1 MDAMHDGLKHSE
13 LSSLHP
19 AGFGTK
25 GARLRQGIY
34 AAVTLCAL
42 SFAACKRVATPAET
56 NASSTASSTDDSTS
70 HLTVAGDSL
79 RLMQHE
85 ENLPAGFP
93 LSVTPVA
100 VKNPYDGNQQAIK
113 TGGQLF
119 IAYNCLDCHGAEG
132 SGAMGPSFQ
141 DGRWHFGGSPGEV
154 FESIY
159 QGRPDG
165 MPAWGGRI
173 SNDQIWMLT
182 AYVRSLASK
191 DLSTENF
198 TGRTVERTGH

>member
-1 MDAMHDGLKHSE
+1 MDGCF
-13 LSSLHP
+13 LSCTFIALACRGDAS
-19 AGFGTK
+19 
-25 GARLRQGIY
+25 GARDTS
-34 AAVTLCAL
+34 AV
-42 SFAACKRVATPAET
+42 S
-56 NASSTASSTDDSTS
+56 ASSTTS
-70 HLTVAGDSL
+70 QQNVSYLAVAGDSL
-79 RLMQHE
+79 RFIQHD

-93 LSVTPVA
+93 ASIKPIA
-100 VKNPYDGNQQAIK
+100 VKNPYEGDKKAIS
-113 TGGQLF
+113 TGSQLF
-119 IAYNCLDCHGAEG
+119 VAYNCLDCHGAEG

-173 SNDQIWMLT
+173 TNDQIWMLT
-182 AYVRSLASK
+182 AYVRSLSSK

-198 TGRTVERTGH
+198 TGKTVERTGH

>member
-1 MDAMHDGLKHSE
+1 MDE
-13 LSSLHP
+13 LGRR
-19 AGFGTK
+19 AIRVF
-25 GARLRQGIY
+25 
-34 AAVTLCAL
+34 AVTLYGVCAL
-42 SFAACKRVATPAET
+42 VGCQNRVGGGSDTSVA
-56 NASSTASSTDDSTS
+56 ASSSQSSEQQASR
-70 HLTVAGDSL
+70 LLVAGDSL
-79 RLMQHE
+79 RFVEHA
-85 ENLPAGFP
+85 ENLPIGFP
-93 LSVTPVA
+93 SQLQPLL
-100 VKNPYDGNQQAIK
+100 VKNPYEGDKRAIGV
-113 TGGQLF
+113 GGQLF
-119 IAYNCLDCHGAEG
+119 VGYNCLDCHGADG

-141 DGRWHFGGSPGEV
+141 DGRWHFGGSPAEV

-182 AYVRSLASK
+182 AYVRSLSSK

>member
-1 MDAMHDGLKHSE
+1 MG
-13 LSSLHP
+13 
-19 AGFGTK
+19 
-25 GARLRQGIY
+25 
-34 AAVTLCAL
+34 LCAVGCRE
-42 SFAACKRVATPAET
+42 SGSARADTSGDAVA
-56 NASSTASSTDDSTS
+56 ASSTAAQANTGQ
-70 HLTVAGDSL
+70 LLVAGDSL
-79 RLMQHE
+79 RFVEHP

-93 LSVTPVA
+93 LSA
-100 VKNPYDGNQQAIK
+100 KQLSMKNPYEGDKNAIA
-113 TGGQLF
+113 TGGKLF
-119 IAYNCLDCHGAEG
+119 ITYNCLDCHGADG

-165 MPAWGGRI
+165 MPSWGGRI
-173 SNDQIWMLT
+173 TDDQIWMLT

-198 TGRTVERTGH
+198 TGKTVERTGH

>member
-1 MDAMHDGLKHSE
+1 MALFG
-13 LSSLHP
+13 
-19 AGFGTK
+19 AGCG
-25 GARLRQGIY
+25 GAASGRGDTT
-34 AAVTLCAL
+34 ASAV
-42 SFAACKRVATPAET
+42 
-56 NASSTASSTDDSTS
+56 ASSSPQREVS
-70 HLTVAGDSL
+70 HLLVAGDSL
-79 RLMQHE
+79 RFIQHD

-93 LSVTPVA
+93 LSIRPVA
-100 VKNPYDGNQQAIK
+100 VVNPYEGNGDAVR

-119 IAYNCLDCHGAEG
+119 IGYNCLDCHGAEG

-182 AYVRSLASK
+182 AYVRSLSSK

-198 TGRTVERTGH
+198 TGKTVERTGH

>member
-1 MDAMHDGLKHSE
+1 MTN
-13 LSSLHP
+13 SS
-19 AGFGTK
+19 
-25 GARLRQGIY
+25 
-34 AAVTLCAL
+34 AVRSL
-42 SFAACKRVATPAET
+42 FAILVCVLACRAVATGSGDSTVA
-56 NASSTASSTDDSTS
+56 ASSTNSSDNKTG
-70 HLTVAGDSL
+70 LLVAGDSL
-79 RLMQHE
+79 RFVQHD

-93 LSVTPVA
+93 LGVKPIIVT
-100 VKNPYDGNQQAIK
+100 NPYEGDKKAIA

-198 TGRTVERTGH
+198 TGKTVERTGH

>member
-1 MDAMHDGLKHSE
+1 MRNQRRVRCL
-13 LSSLHP
+13 L
-19 AGFGTK
+19 
-25 GARLRQGIY
+25 
-34 AAVTLCAL
+34 TLCV
-42 SFAACKRVATPAET
+42 ACAVAGCQRTRGDGRDTSGTVVTPAP
-56 NASSTASSTDDSTS
+56 STSPEQSSTS
-70 HLTVAGDSL
+70 HLLVAGDSL
-79 RLMQHE
+79 RFVEHP

-93 LSVTPVA
+93 SQIQPLL
-100 VKNPYDGNQQAIK
+100 VKNPYEGDKRAIGI
-113 TGGQLF
+113 GGQLF
-119 IAYNCLDCHGAEG
+119 IGYNCLDCHGAEG

-141 DGRWHFGGSPGEV
+141 DGRWHFGGSPAEV

-198 TGRTVERTGH
+198 TGKTVERTGH

>member
-1 MDAMHDGLKHSE
+1 MTLQNLLLRKAQRTRCLVQLSVISACVACGGDAAQRNDAS
-13 LSSLHP
+13 
-19 AGFGTK
+19 GT
-25 GARLRQGIY
+25 
-34 AAVTLCAL
+34 
-42 SFAACKRVATPAET
+42 VATS
-56 NASSTASSTDDSTS
+56 ASSTSPAQSSTGR
-70 HLTVAGDSL
+70 LLVAGDSL
-79 RLMQHE
+79 RFIEHPD
-85 ENLPAGFP
+85 NLPAGFP
-93 LSVTPVA
+93 NSIKPLLVS
-100 VKNPYDGNQQAIK
+100 NPYEGDKRAI
-113 TGGQLF
+113 TVGGQLF
-119 IAYNCLDCHGAEG
+119 VGYNCLDCHGAEG

-182 AYVRSLASK
+182 AYVRSLSSK

-198 TGRTVERTGH
+198 TGKTVERTGH

>member
-1 MDAMHDGLKHSE
+1 M
-13 LSSLHP
+13 
-19 AGFGTK
+19 
-25 GARLRQGIY
+25 Q
-34 AAVTLCAL
+34 AL
-42 SFAACKRVATPAET
+42 SQRISQIGLFGLTGIAVVLATAACDSRTATANRADT
-56 NASSTASSTDDSTS
+56 NASTPQPADSATAN
-70 HLTVAGDSL
+70 LLVAGDSL
-79 RLMQHE
+79 RLLEHP

-93 LSVTPVA
+93 SSIKPLLVS
-100 VKNPYDGNQQAIK
+100 NPYEGDKRA
-113 TGGQLF
+113 TTVGGQLF
-119 IAYNCLDCHGAEG
+119 VGYNCLDCHGAEG

-141 DGRWHFGGSPGEV
+141 DGRWHFGGSAGEV

-182 AYVRSLASK
+182 AYVRSLSSK

-198 TGRTVERTGH
+198 TGKTVERTGH

>member
-1 MDAMHDGLKHSE
+1 MRGGRAVFALVIVGGLSVSVGCRVSASKVGDT
-13 LSSLHP
+13 SSVSTVP
-19 AGFGTK
+19 S
-25 GARLRQGIY
+25 GASDRGD
-34 AAVTLCAL
+34 
-42 SFAACKRVATPAET
+42 
-56 NASSTASSTDDSTS
+56 SS
-70 HLTVAGDSL
+70 HYLVAGDSL
-79 RLMQHE
+79 QFVQHE
-85 ENLPAGFP
+85 ENLPPGFP
-93 LSVTPVA
+93 LGVKPISVR
-100 VKNPYDGNQQAIK
+100 NPHEGDKKAIA
-113 TGGQLF
+113 TGAQLF

-141 DGRWHFGGSPGEV
+141 DGRWHFGGSPAEV

-182 AYVRSLASK
+182 AYVRSLSAK

-198 TGRTVERTGH
+198 TGKTVERTGH

>member
-1 MDAMHDGLKHSE
+1 MRLMPIVAIAI
-13 LSSLHP
+13 SL
-19 AGFGTK
+19 
-25 GARLRQGIY
+25 
-34 AAVTLCAL
+34 
-42 SFAACKRVATPAET
+42 ACRAVATGSSDSTVA
-56 NASSTASSTDDSTS
+56 ASSTSSSDNKTG
-70 HLTVAGDSL
+70 LLVAGDSL
-79 RLMQHE
+79 RFVQHD

-93 LSVTPVA
+93 LG
-100 VKNPYDGNQQAIK
+100 VKPIAITNPYEGDKKSIA
-113 TGGQLF
+113 TGAQLF

-141 DGRWHFGGSPGEV
+141 DGRWHFGGSPGAV

-198 TGRTVERTGH
+198 TGKTVERTGH

>member
-1 MDAMHDGLKHSE
+1 MLNRMRKGPLVMLYGVCVIVACQRG
-13 LSSLHP
+13 
-19 AGFGTK
+19 AGDNSDTSGIA
-25 GARLRQGIY
+25 AR
-34 AAVTLCAL
+34 
-42 SFAACKRVATPAET
+42 S
-56 NASSTASSTDDSTS
+56 ASSEQKVTS
-70 HLTVAGDSL
+70 HLLIAGDSL
-79 RLMQHE
+79 RFIEHP
-85 ENLPAGFP
+85 ENLAAGFP
-93 LSVTPVA
+93 LQIQPLP
-100 VKNPYDGNQQAIK
+100 VKNPYEGDKRAINV
-113 TGGQLF
+113 GGQLF
-119 IAYNCLDCHGAEG
+119 VGYNCLDCHGAEG

-198 TGRTVERTGH
+198 SGKTVERTGH